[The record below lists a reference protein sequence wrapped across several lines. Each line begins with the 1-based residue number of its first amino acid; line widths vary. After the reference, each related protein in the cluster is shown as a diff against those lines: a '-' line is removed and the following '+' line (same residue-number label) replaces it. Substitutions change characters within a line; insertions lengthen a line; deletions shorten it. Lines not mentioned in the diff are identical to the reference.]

1 MAKKNFTLDDML
13 SGNESTVKE
22 NRIIKDAPATM
33 AEQQPQS
40 KKVSKRADDVRTSV
54 ELPKDLMSELWVLVA
69 MQTAAARHKVSLRD
83 VMIEAV
89 EDLLKKHG
97 R

>member
-13 SGNESTVKE
+13 SGNESTIKE
-22 NRIIKDAPATM
+22 NRMIEEAPATM
-33 AEQQPQS
+33 AEQQPRS

-69 MQTAAARHKVSLRD
+69 MQTAAVRHKVSLRD
-83 VMIEAV
+83 LMIEAV

>member
-13 SGNESTVKE
+13 SGNENTIKE
-22 NRIIKDAPATM
+22 NRIIEDAPATM
-33 AEQQPQS
+33 AEQQPRS

-69 MQTAAARHKVSLRD
+69 MQTAAVRHKVSLRD
-83 VMIEAV
+83 LMIEAV